1 MLFAAMPFVYCA
13 FIYVPNDSALY
24 TLYCQFSKA
33 DYAQIFATFI
43 QTYNFFFIIHNLLY
57 KTDVVNDVCLC
68 VVFVLLNRVVFIM
81 HNLFF

>member
-24 TLYCQFSKA
+24 TLYCQFSRA
-33 DYAQIFATFI
+33 DYVRYLPLLYKLLI
-43 QTYNFFFIIHNLLY
+43 FFFIIHNLLY

-81 HNLFF
+81 PNLFF